1 MDATPHAAPESMTK
15 RTSARAPQRAPKS
28 PPRTMKMRDRLK
40 AAGAGQTTLE
50 RELGASVFRQGDPAD
65 AVFYIEGGEVQVNVT
80 SKQGKS
86 AIVALLKTGAFFGEG
101 CLAGQLLRVATAT
114 ASADSALIRIEKSS
128 MSQLLRD
135 NRGLATDFTTYLLSR
150 NTRVE
155 ADLVDQMFN
164 SSERRLARLLL
175 F

>member
-1 MDATPHAAPESMTK
+1 
-15 RTSARAPQRAPKS
+15 
-28 PPRTMKMRDRLK
+28 
-40 AAGAGQTTLE
+40 
-50 RELGASVFRQGDPAD
+50 
-65 AVFYIEGGEVQVNVT
+65 
-80 SKQGKS
+80 
-86 AIVALLKTGAFFGEG
+86 
-101 CLAGQLLRVATAT
+101 
-114 ASADSALIRIEKSS
+114 